1 MPNESH
7 QLVGALE
14 RRGLRPD
21 DISIIINTHFHI
33 DHVSNNSL
41 FSNSSVYASQKC
53 HDWCCAL
60 YSDLRDKAHW
70 EKLILKYYPETWD
83 YERAGELMGKLRKM
97 ALRWWDPKRLGHR
110 TRFRWTET
118 HVLPDGLESV
128 VTDGHVPGHLSI
140 VVRTQGEDTIIAGD
154 VVLSRDAQAE
164 VLTMIPHQ
172 RRRFELDRTH
182 LLALGRRILP
192 GHDGEFLSPDAV

>member
-1 MPNESH
+1 
-7 QLVGALE
+7 
-14 RRGLRPD
+14 
-21 DISIIINTHFHI
+21 
-33 DHVSNNSL
+33 
-41 FSNSSVYASQKC
+41 
-53 HDWCCAL
+53 
-60 YSDLRDKAHW
+60 
-70 EKLILKYYPETWD
+70 
-83 YERAGELMGKLRKM
+83 MGKLRKM
-97 ALRWWDPKRLGHR
+97 ALRWWDPKRLGCR

-118 HVLPDGLESV
+118 HELPDGLESV

-172 RRRFELDRTH
+172 RRRFELDRTR

-192 GHDGEFLSPDAV
+192 GHDGEFLSPDAL